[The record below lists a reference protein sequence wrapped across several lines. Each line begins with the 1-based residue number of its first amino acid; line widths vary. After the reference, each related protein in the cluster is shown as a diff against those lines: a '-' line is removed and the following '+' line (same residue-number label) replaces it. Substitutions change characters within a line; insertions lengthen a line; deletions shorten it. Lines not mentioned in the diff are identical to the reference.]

1 MINRLIEIV
10 KKQDENLR
18 NYYKALLEVQEA
30 SVKSD
35 VELLE
40 KAIQHQ
46 EQVLTDIRISEK
58 QRLELF
64 EKLQKQYLKVEFSKM
79 SELIELLQGRVPDDK
94 LDEIVKLN
102 ESIRQNII
110 EVQRLSETNQFLIN
124 HSRNFIKEILTSIL
138 EDKNSHLLDRKM

>member
-1 MINRLIEIV
+1 MINRLIEIL

-64 EKLQKQYLKVEFSKM
+64 EKLQKQYLKVEFTKM

-102 ESIRQNII
+102 ESIKQNII
-110 EVQRLSETNQFLIN
+110 EVQQLSETNKFLIN